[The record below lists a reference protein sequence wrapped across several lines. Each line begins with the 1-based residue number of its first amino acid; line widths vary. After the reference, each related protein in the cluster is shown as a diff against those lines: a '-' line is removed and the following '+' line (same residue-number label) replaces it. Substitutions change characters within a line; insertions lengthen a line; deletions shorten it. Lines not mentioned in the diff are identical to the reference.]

1 MKIYGWHK
9 VPHHLGPTDL
19 DLLLCNYKADINV
32 NVYKGPLTHTLINSS
47 QECVMG
53 EYMKLCLS
61 SLCFI

>member
-1 MKIYGWHK
+1 MRLRGNMI
-9 VPHHLGPTDL
+9 PGPTDL

-53 EYMKLCLS
+53 QY
-61 SLCFI
+61 I